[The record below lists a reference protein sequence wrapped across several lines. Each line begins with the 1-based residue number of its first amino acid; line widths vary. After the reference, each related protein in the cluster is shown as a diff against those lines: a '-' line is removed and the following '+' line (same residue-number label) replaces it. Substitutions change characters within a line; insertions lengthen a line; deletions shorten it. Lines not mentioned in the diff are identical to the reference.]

1 MAGSEQ
7 LENIEFFKGKR
18 VLVTGHTG
26 FKGAWLSAVLNFMGA
41 DASGYALEAQPGCLY
56 EKICGD
62 ELIHSVTGDLLDS
75 RLLEQTVREIQP
87 EIIIHLAGFGGK
99 QDCLEDPVRAFQTNL
114 MGSTILLEALREC
127 PSVKSIVLESVCRSF
142 EYESGGLDDSE
153 GEVLGGADPYSSSK
167 ICMEYMARDYREIYF
182 QTDRRVAGVAVVRT
196 GNILGG
202 MVHGESADADVDV
215 EYIGNTPAGNEHI
228 QARGISAAPNIV
240 VVDSDDGIHRLLLPK
255 CRQSV
260 LDVLDGYLSVSRM
273 IYERPAI
280 YSGEW
285 EVESEKES
293 RSGFSCEKEARQ
305 QEEFF
310 NCCING
316 ETVRGI
322 CMERI
327 SQYYGKACL
336 NVCR

>member
-182 QTDRRVAGVAVVRT
+182 QTDRRVADVAIVRIR
-196 GNILGG
+196 GDFDG
-202 MVHGESADADVDV
+202 MAHDKPVNADAAMN
-215 EYIGNTPAGNEHI
+215 IGNDLAGDGEI
-228 QARGISAAPNIV
+228 QAADIPSG
-240 VVDSDDGIHRLLLPK
+240 SDTTVEESCAGIHRLILTE
-255 CRQSV
+255 CRQPV
-260 LDVLDGYLSVSRM
+260 LDVLDSCLTVSRLL
-273 IYERPAI
+273 YTKPTVYA
-280 YSGEW
+280 GEW
-285 EVESEKES
+285 DIGLKHNSK
-293 RSGFSCEKEARQ
+293 SGSNCKNIVDRKSCMRIISDYYENTQLKLER
-305 QEEFF
+305 
-310 NCCING
+310 NCEN
-316 ETVRGI
+316 E
-322 CMERI
+322 M
-327 SQYYGKACL
+327 
-336 NVCR
+336 